1 MKSLQ
6 WRLTLWFAASLLL
19 VVGVLIVSAHWHLD
33 WELKQEKWERT
44 HPAHPDWILHG
55 SFTDTEV
62 HDILG
67 ELLDFWLAVGVPLVG
82 AAVFCAYWIARRS
95 TRPVREVNQ
104 QLARLGP
111 TTLARRIAAPDA
123 DPEIRE
129 LVRHFNELLAR
140 LETAFAQLQEYTSEV
155 AHELRTPLQLMR
167 LRIESRAAS
176 MDPELAEVLQEE
188 LARLSK
194 YVENALTIA
203 LAEQGRLETR
213 LETLALKPFLVDLL
227 EPFGRL
233 AVSEQRRLLWSCPD
247 GAEVRTDRN
256 ALKQILF
263 NLMTNA
269 MKHGSGNILLRV
281 RTRPRSAVLLVGNN
295 VRVGTPGP
303 GRGLGIGLRLIS
315 ALAGQL
321 QDTQV
326 RFHRGG
332 FFWTR
337 MELPLAGP
345 TVSAN
350 SVAQA
355 SAAV

>member
-6 WRLTLWFAASLLL
+6 WRLTVWFAASLLL

-44 HPAHPDWILHG
+44 NPAHPDWILHG

-82 AAVFCAYWIARRS
+82 AAVFCAYWLARRS
-95 TRPVREVNQ
+95 TRPVREVNL

-111 TTLARRIAAPDA
+111 TTLARRVAAPDA

-140 LETAFAQLQEYTSEV
+140 LETSFTQLQEYTAEV

-167 LRIESRAAS
+167 LKIESQAAS

-194 YVENALTIA
+194 YVETALTIA
-203 LAEQGRLETR
+203 LAEQGRLEIQA
-213 LETLALKPFLVDLL
+213 ETVALRPFLEDVL

-233 AVSEQRRLLWSCPD
+233 AESEKRRLLWSCPD
-247 GAEVRTDRN
+247 GVEVRTDRD
-256 ALKQILF
+256 ALRQILF
-263 NLMTNA
+263 NLLTNA
-269 MKHGSGNILLRV
+269 MKHGTGDILFRV
-281 RTRPRSAVLLVGNN
+281 RERPRFVVLLVGNN
-295 VRVGTPGP
+295 ASTGMPASS
-303 GRGLGIGLRLIS
+303 RGLGIGLRLVT

-321 QDTQV
+321 QNTRV
-326 RFHRGG
+326 RFHRGRS
-332 FFWTR
+332 FWTR
-337 MELPLAGP
+337 LELPLAGR

-350 SVAQA
+350 SVAPA
-355 SAAV
+355 TAAV